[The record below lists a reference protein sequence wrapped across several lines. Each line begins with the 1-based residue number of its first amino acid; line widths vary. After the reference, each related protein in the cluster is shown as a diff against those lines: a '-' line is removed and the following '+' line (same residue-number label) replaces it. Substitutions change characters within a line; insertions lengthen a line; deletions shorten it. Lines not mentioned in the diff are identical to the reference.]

1 MPASDLAERLRAAG
15 LKATGSRVA
24 ILDAVERNSHHPSA
38 EDIYQELVERH
49 PSLSLSTVYGTL
61 SAFVRAG
68 LVRKLSEVDGRLR
81 VDGTKSHHDHAICRI
96 CGAIFD
102 VDPDPNAHPAPPS
115 ALPDGLAV
123 LDVRVEYDVVCAN
136 CKPTSS

>member
-1 MPASDLAERLRAAG
+1 MPAYEHAERLRAAG

-24 ILDAVERNSHHPSA
+24 ILAAVERNRHHPSA
-38 EDIYQELVERH
+38 EDIYQELVESH
-49 PSLSLSTVYGTL
+49 PSLSRSTVYGTL

-81 VDGTKSHHDHAICRI
+81 VDGTKTPHDHAICRI

-102 VDPDPNAHPAPPS
+102 VERDPETVPTPA
-115 ALPDGLAV
+115 AELAGGLTV
-123 LDVRVEYDVVCAN
+123 LDVRVEYDVLCPQ
-136 CKPTSS
+136 CKPAST